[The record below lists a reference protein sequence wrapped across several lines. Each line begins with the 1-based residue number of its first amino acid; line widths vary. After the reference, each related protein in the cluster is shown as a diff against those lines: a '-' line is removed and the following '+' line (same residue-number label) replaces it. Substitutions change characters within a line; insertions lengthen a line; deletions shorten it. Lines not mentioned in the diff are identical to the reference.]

1 MVLGQPA
8 GYIKLW
14 SSLAKPWR
22 RLWGEL
28 SYLGPQDYL
37 PPNPKRTGPTI
48 SPGWD
53 TSSWNPDAT
62 TADQDYT
69 NAQAASD
76 AGPTPVVRRP
86 YWNVDGFHLI
96 AVGNSHEDV
105 KETYNAN
112 GYQLIA
118 SNMDLTSYVGQ
129 TIRVKFLVHQGGFG
143 ALTGMFVDDVQL
155 TLPCGSI
162 SPTPPPRATPIPRPR

>member
-1 MVLGQPA
+1 MVLGQPV

-37 PPNPKRTGPTI
+37 PPKPKRAGPTI

-53 TSSWNPDAT
+53 TSSWNRDASA
-62 TADQDYT
+62 ADEDHT

-76 AGPTPVVRRP
+76 AGATPVVRRHI
-86 YWNVDGFHLI
+86 G
-96 AVGNSHEDV
+96 
-105 KETYNAN
+105 
-112 GYQLIA
+112 
-118 SNMDLTSYVGQ
+118 
-129 TIRVKFLVHQGGFG
+129 
-143 ALTGMFVDDVQL
+143 
-155 TLPCGSI
+155 
-162 SPTPPPRATPIPRPR
+162 TPMAFT

>member
-1 MVLGQPA
+1 MVLGQPV
-8 GYIKLW
+8 GYVKLW

-62 TADQDYT
+62 TADQDNT
-69 NAQAASD
+69 NAQTASD
-76 AGPTPVVRRP
+76 AAATPVVRR
-86 YWNVDGFHLI
+86 LI
-96 AVGNSHEDV
+96 ATPMS
-105 KETYNAN
+105 
-112 GYQLIA
+112 
-118 SNMDLTSYVGQ
+118 
-129 TIRVKFLVHQGGFG
+129 IRMVL
-143 ALTGMFVDDVQL
+143 APLLACLWTMY
-155 TLPCGSI
+155 S
-162 SPTPPPRATPIPRPR
+162 